1 MVEFGNKN
9 PRVVLHK
16 IINSLPRKNTL
27 PRAFDHDVADEI
39 MSYNKNQNKNHKFK
53 YINLRV

>member
-16 IINSLPRKNTL
+16 IINSQPRKNTL

-39 MSYNKNQNKNHKFK
+39 MSYNKILKKI
-53 YINLRV
+53 INLSILI